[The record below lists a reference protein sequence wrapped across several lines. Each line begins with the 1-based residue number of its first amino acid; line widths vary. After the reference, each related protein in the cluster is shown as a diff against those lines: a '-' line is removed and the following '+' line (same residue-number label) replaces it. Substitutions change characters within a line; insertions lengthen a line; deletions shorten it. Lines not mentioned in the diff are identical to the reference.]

1 MNLLLQYNNE
11 NTLATSQLIGHDET
25 SKQLVYQA
33 VELLL
38 KYKSTVHE
46 FTDEIIDFW
55 SLPRRV
61 MTRYQFDDAEQ
72 LNEWLD
78 NLTS

>member
-1 MNLLLQYNNE
+1 MTLSLQYNNE

-25 SKQLVYQA
+25 SKQFVYQA
-33 VELLL
+33 VGLLL
-38 KYKSTVHE
+38 KYKLTVHE

-55 SLPRRV
+55 SLPRKV
-61 MTRYQFDDAEQ
+61 MARYQFDDAEQ

-78 NLTS
+78 NLS